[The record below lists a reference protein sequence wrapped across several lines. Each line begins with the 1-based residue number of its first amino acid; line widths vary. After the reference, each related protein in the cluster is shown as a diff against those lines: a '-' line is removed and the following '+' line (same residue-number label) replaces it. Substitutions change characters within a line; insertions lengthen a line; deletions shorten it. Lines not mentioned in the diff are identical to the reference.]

1 MIELINT
8 NTTLKSLPE
17 LKAHLD
23 LAKRLGLPIHP
34 DPRKNWDNLKATLL
48 FASQFEPTSR
58 ILDAGADKE
67 PTSVFLPTMR
77 QLLGCELFGM
87 NLNYE
92 QELETIDQI
101 SYVRGDISKAP
112 FPDAYFDGITSLS
125 VIEHGVDIDA
135 YFSEMSRLLRPG
147 GLLLTSTDYWP
158 DKIQNK
164 EKIEAYGQ
172 PVFIFSQLEI
182 EQAVSKAA
190 QHGLH
195 PTGGIDFKAQ
205 NKTIGWLGFEYTFI
219 IFKLQ
224 KS

>member
-1 MIELINT
+1 
-8 NTTLKSLPE
+8 
-17 LKAHLD
+17 
-23 LAKRLGLPIHP
+23 
-34 DPRKNWDNLKATLL
+34 
-48 FASQFEPTSR
+48 
-58 ILDAGADKE
+58 
-67 PTSVFLPTMR
+67 
-77 QLLGCELFGM
+77 
-87 NLNYE
+87 
-92 QELETIDQI
+92 
-101 SYVRGDISKAP
+101 VRGDISKAP

-182 EQAVSKAA
+182 EEAVSKAA

-219 IFKLQ
+219 IFTLQ
-224 KS
+224 KC